1 MRVRELAMHGD
12 IEEALV
18 RASALARYFEWVRED
33 ILPEERQLL
42 VDEIHTLPSKLNVTD
57 L

>member
-18 RASALARYFEWVRED
+18 RASALERYFEWVRED

-57 L
+57 R